1 MKKYPIFLILILF
14 SVFISSCKYD
24 FILPEVVV
32 PVTDVSFADDVA
44 PIFSNGNKCTSCHNT
59 GGTAPDLS
67 AANAFAQITAGYI
80 NTTTPAESVI
90 YAFPAPTTTTH
101 NWKKYTAGE
110 AAIILQWI
118 TEGAENN

>member
-32 PVTDVSFADDVA
+32 PVTDVSFAEDVA
-44 PIFSNGNKCTSCHNT
+44 PIFSTGDKCTSCHNT
-59 GGTAPDLS
+59 GGEAPDLT
-67 AANAFAQITAGYI
+67 AANAFAQISGLI

-90 YAFPAPTTTTH
+90 YSLPAPSTNTH